1 MALVNRQPIYLDYHA
16 HAPLDPRV
24 ARVLADAYAQFDAN
38 PHSSHWHGERAH
50 QAVEAARRDVA
61 NLLGVEPSEVIFTSG
76 ATEANNLALAGIMPH
91 LRSVGSACI
100 LVGAGEHPSI
110 LAAAS
115 TALDC
120 PVERI
125 PLQVDGQLDLAALE
139 RLLKQPVGMVSVA
152 AANHEIGTIQPL
164 SQIATAVRSA
174 GALLHSDLA
183 QAAGKVRVDAA
194 SFDLASLSAHKLGGP
209 VGIGALVI
217 KRNLR
222 RRLAPLQH
230 GGGQENGLRAGTV
243 PAPLC
248 VAFGEAC
255 RIADEELEVD
265 AARVA
270 ALRDELR
277 DRLASVGA
285 MAVNGGAERL
295 PGNLNLTFANVDGEA
310 LVLRVRDRV
319 SLSTGSACTS
329 ASLEPS
335 HVLQAIGVIGR
346 AAEGA
351 IRIGLGRHTTAADIH
366 EAADVITAAVSD
378 LRATVRH
385 AA

>member
-16 HAPLDPRV
+16 HAPIDPRV
-24 ARVLADAYAQFDAN
+24 ARVLADAYTQFDAN

-50 QAVEAARRDVA
+50 QAVEAARRNIA

-91 LRSVGSACI
+91 LRDVGLACI
-100 LVGAGEHPSI
+100 LVGAGEHPSV

-115 TALDC
+115 AASGGQ
-120 PVERI
+120 VERV
-125 PLQVDGQLDLAALE
+125 PLQVDGQLDLAVLE
-139 RLLKQPVGMVSVA
+139 QLLKRPVGMVSVA

-164 SQIATAVRSA
+164 SQIAAAARAA
-174 GALLHSDLA
+174 GALFHSDLA

-194 SFDLASLSAHKLGGP
+194 NFDLASLSAHKLGGP

-217 KRNLR
+217 KRKLR
-222 RRLAPLQH
+222 RRLSPLHH

-248 VAFGEAC
+248 IAFGEAC
-255 RIADEELEVD
+255 RLASEELEID
-265 AARVA
+265 ATRIAT
-270 ALRDELR
+270 LRNELR

-285 MAVNGGAERL
+285 VAVNGGAERL
-295 PGNLNLTFANVDGEA
+295 PGNLNLSFANVDGEA

-351 IRIGLGRHTTAADIH
+351 IRIGLGRHTTAAEVH
-366 EAADVITAAVSD
+366 EAADVIMTAVRD